1 MRTNLRQRAFDP
13 GEIELMDVAETAD
26 ATLIA
31 DLKNLRQLN
40 RWFGSYRLIR
50 HYLAM
55 LVQPGS
61 SHRFLDLCT
70 GSGDIPRLIVDW
82 CREHEVSI
90 EVEAL
95 DFQDATLSVAK
106 SLSVSYPEIQFRQC
120 DVTRLAANQE
130 YTGVFCSLALH
141 HFSEVDATNILRQML
156 AATTGFALVA
166 DLERS
171 LLTWLGVRFITSTVF
186 REPMT
191 VHDALLSVRRS
202 FSYEELAQIAMEA
215 GWINF
220 QHRRFLYG
228 RQAMLVQYYTS
239 ASSIVPLNFGS
250 SGSTPKLS
258 A

>member
-1 MRTNLRQRAFDP
+1 MSPNLRQRGFDP
-13 GEIELMDVAETAD
+13 NEIELMDVAETAD

-40 RWFGSYRLIR
+40 RWFGSYRLIH
-50 HYLAM
+50 HYLTK
-55 LVQPGS
+55 LVKPGS

-82 CREHEVSI
+82 CRKHHVSI
-90 EVEAL
+90 QVDAF
-95 DFQDATLSVAK
+95 DFQEATLSVAK

-120 DVTRLAANQE
+120 DVTRLTADKE

-141 HFSEVDATNILRQML
+141 HFSKPDATRILRQML
-156 AATTGFALVA
+156 AAATGFALLA

-215 GWINF
+215 GWKNF
-220 QHRRFLYG
+220 EHRRFLYG
-228 RQAMLVQYYTS
+228 RQAMLVT
-239 ASSIVPLNFGS
+239 A
-250 SGSTPKLS
+250 
-258 A
+258 